1 MGENTIISQF
11 SSPRVEKFENL
22 IPVIL
27 GLQLVHYSKTLSQKN
42 LSKKPKSS
50 HDLLDDPNLLKD
62 VGEISQKNDENFVK
76 GDQKVV
82 ESNVSEVSVDSIRD
96 KLKKAKPEKN
106 SSKRKHQEDVENLDD
121 FKPDYE
127 PEEYEDEVSKQKRR
141 KEEIRKEIKALKK
154 GMCYFT
160 KD

>member
-1 MGENTIISQF
+1 M
-11 SSPRVEKFENL
+11 
-22 IPVIL
+22 
-27 GLQLVHYSKTLSQKN
+27 QLAHYSKILSQKN

-62 VGEISQKNDENFVK
+62 VGEISHKNDENFVK
-76 GDQKVV
+76 GDQKVE

-160 KD
+160 KRLQRRSWVRIRQGQKIFFYF